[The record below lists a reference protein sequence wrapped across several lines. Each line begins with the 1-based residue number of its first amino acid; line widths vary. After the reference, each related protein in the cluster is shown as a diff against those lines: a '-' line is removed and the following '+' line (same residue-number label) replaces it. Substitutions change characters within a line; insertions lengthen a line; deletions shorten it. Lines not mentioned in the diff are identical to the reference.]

1 MSMPALDIDKIDKII
16 DQVLSYAPSADIEL
30 IKKAYQVASLAHQGQ
45 KRLSGEPFI
54 IHPLETASI
63 LTEFKMDV
71 VTIAAAI
78 LHDVVEDTTVAISNI
93 KEQFGDEIALL
104 VEGVSKIAWVHQHSK
119 HENKAENLRKMLIAT
134 AKDIRVI
141 LIKLADRL
149 HNMRTLGYLSPD
161 AQRQTA
167 LETLEIYAPLAHRIG
182 MGRIKWELEDLS
194 FSYLYPDLYHEI
206 ARMVA
211 SKRKEREMYSEKVR
225 EILTEEFDKE
235 GISASIISRPKHLYS
250 IYQKMNLRH
259 KSFNE
264 IYDLTGI
271 RIVTDKQ
278 VDCYNAMGIVH
289 NKWQSIPGRVKDYI
303 STPKSNM
310 YQSIHTAVIGPDGNP
325 MEVQIR
331 TKDMD
336 VIATEGIAAHW
347 HYKEKTKHDERYDSK
362 FAWLKRL
369 IEWQRELTDPKEFM
383 EGLKQDL
390 FSDEVFIFTPKGQIK
405 ILPKGA
411 VPIDY
416 AYSIH
421 SNIGDHCFGAKIGGR
436 MVPLDYKL
444 ENGDIVEIITSIK
457 AHPTQS
463 WIRIV
468 RTPKARSKIRNWLKA
483 HEEEQ
488 QKEHLQKDIK
498 PKQQEQ
504 PSQKPKKTSA
514 GKVMI
519 SGITDIAFN
528 LAKCCGP
535 IPGDEIAG
543 YVAKGG
549 ITIHRKDCRNLASVA
564 SGQSRIV
571 DAAWGDDKTGT
582 YEAGIIV
589 RAFDR
594 NNLLKDMLSTLA
606 ATKITI
612 NEAWAKVVDKGI
624 AKCGFVVLIR
634 NKEHLAEIM
643 HILEQVKGSI
653 DVYRGRM

>member
-1 MSMPALDIDKIDKII
+1 MPALDIDKII
-16 DQVLSYAPSADIEL
+16 DQLLSYTPSADIEL
-30 IKKAYQVASLAHQGQ
+30 IKKAYHVASLAHQGQ
-45 KRLSGEPFI
+45 NRLSGEPFI
-54 IHPLETASI
+54 IHPLETANI

-78 LHDVVEDTTVAISNI
+78 LHDVVEDTTVTISNI
-93 KEQFGDEIALL
+93 KEQFGDEVALL

-119 HENKAENLRKMLIAT
+119 HESKAENLRKMLIAT

-149 HNMRTLGYLSPD
+149 HNMRTLSYLSPD
-161 AQRQTA
+161 AQKQTA
-167 LETLEIYAPLAHRIG
+167 LETLEIYAPLAHRLG

-206 ARMVA
+206 AKMVA

-235 GISASIISRPKHLYS
+235 GIAASVISRPKHLYS

-271 RIVTDKQ
+271 RIVADKQ

-336 VIATEGIAAHW
+336 IIATEGIAAHW
-347 HYKEKTKHDERYDSK
+347 RYKEKTKADEKYDSK
-362 FAWLKRL
+362 LAWLKRL

-411 VPIDY
+411 IPIDY

-421 SNIGDHCFGAKIGGR
+421 SNIGEHCFGARIGGR

-468 RTPKARSKIRNWLKA
+468 RTPKARSKIRSWLKA

-488 QKEHLQKDIK
+488 QKVSPQKEIK
-498 PKQQEQ
+498 PKHQEH
-504 PSQKPKKTSA
+504 PAQKVKKSST
-514 GKVMI
+514 GKILI
-519 SGITDIAFN
+519 SGISDIAFN

-549 ITIHRKDCRNLASVA
+549 ISIHRKNCRNLASVS
-564 SGQSRIV
+564 SGQSQVV

-612 NEAWAKVVDKGI
+612 NEAWARVIDKGI
-624 AKCGFVVLIR
+624 AKCGFVVLIK

>member
-1 MSMPALDIDKIDKII
+1 MSMPAPDIDKIIN
-16 DQVLSYAPSADIEL
+16 QLLSYTPSADIDL
-30 IKKAYQVASLAHQGQ
+30 IKKAYQLASLAHQGQ

-63 LTEFKMDV
+63 LTEFKMDQ
-71 VTIAAAI
+71 VTIVAAI
-78 LHDVVEDTTVAISNI
+78 LHDVVEDTTITLENI
-93 KEQFGDEIALL
+93 KEQFGDVIALL

-149 HNMRTLGYLSPD
+149 HNMRTLSYLSPD
-161 AQRQTA
+161 AQKQTA
-167 LETLEIYAPLAHRIG
+167 LETLEIYAPLAHRLG

-206 ARMVA
+206 AKMVA
-211 SKRKEREMYSEKVR
+211 SKRKEREMYAEKVR
-225 EILTEEFDKE
+225 EILTEEFNKQ
-235 GISASIISRPKHLYS
+235 GIAADIVSRPKHLYS

-259 KSFNE
+259 KSFDE

-271 RIVTDKQ
+271 RIITDKQ
-278 VDCYNAMGIVH
+278 VDCYNALGLVH

-310 YQSIHTAVIGPDGNP
+310 YQSIHTAVIGPDGKP

-347 HYKEKTKHDERYDSK
+347 HYKERTKPDEKYDSK
-362 FAWLKRL
+362 FVWLKRVF
-369 IEWQRELTDPKEFM
+369 EWQQELTDPKEFM

-411 VPIDY
+411 IPIDY

-457 AHPTQS
+457 AHPTQL

-488 QKEHLQKDIK
+488 QKELPQKDIK
-498 PKQQEQ
+498 PKHQEQ
-504 PSQKPKKTSA
+504 PPQKPKKPSA

-519 SGITDIAFN
+519 SGISDIAFN

-549 ITIHRKDCRNLASVA
+549 ITIHRKNCRNLAAVSI
-564 SGQSRIV
+564 GQARVV
-571 DAAWGDDKTGT
+571 DAVWGDDKTGT

-594 NNLLKDMLSTLA
+594 NNLLKDMLSILA

-624 AKCGFVVLIR
+624 AKCGFIVLIR
-634 NKEHLAEIM
+634 NTEHLSEIM
-643 HILEQVKGSI
+643 HILERVKGSI

>member
-1 MSMPALDIDKIDKII
+1 MPVLDIDIDKIIN
-16 DQVLSYAPSADIEL
+16 QLLSYTPSADIEL
-30 IKKAYQVASLAHQGQ
+30 IKKAYSVASLAHQDQ
-45 KRLSGEPFI
+45 RRLSGEPFI
-54 IHPLETASI
+54 IHPLETANI

-78 LHDVVEDTTVAISNI
+78 LHDVVEDTSVTISSI
-93 KEQFGDEIALL
+93 KEQFGDEIVLL

-149 HNMRTLGYLSPD
+149 HNMRTLSYLASD
-161 AQRQTA
+161 AQKQTA
-167 LETLEIYAPLAHRIG
+167 LETLEIYAPLAHRLG

-206 ARMVA
+206 AKMVA
-211 SKRKEREMYSEKVR
+211 SKRKEREMYAEKVR
-225 EILTEEFDKE
+225 ETLTEEFNKE
-235 GISASIISRPKHLYS
+235 GIAASIISRPKHLYS
-250 IYQKMNLRH
+250 IYQKMNLRN
-259 KSFNE
+259 KSFDE

-331 TKDMD
+331 TKGMD
-336 VIATEGIAAHW
+336 IIATEGIAAHW
-347 HYKEKTKHDERYDSK
+347 HYKEKTKADEKYDSK

-369 IEWQRELTDPKEFM
+369 IEWQQELTDPKEFM

-405 ILPKGA
+405 ILPKGS

-421 SNIGDHCFGAKIGGR
+421 SNIGEHCFGAKIGGR
-436 MVPLDYKL
+436 MVPLNYKL
-444 ENGDIVEIITSIK
+444 ENGDIVDIITSIK

-488 QKEHLQKDIK
+488 QKESPQKDIK
-498 PKQQEQ
+498 SKHQEQ
-504 PSQKPKKTSA
+504 PAQKVKKSSAA

-519 SGITDIAFN
+519 SGLSDIAFN

-535 IPGDEIAG
+535 IPGDEISG

-549 ITIHRKDCRNLASVA
+549 ITIHRKDCRNLASV
-564 SGQSRIV
+564 SNDQSRIV
-571 DAAWGDDKTGT
+571 NAAWGDDKTGF

-594 NNLLKDMLSTLA
+594 NNLLKDMLSILA

-634 NKEHLAEIM
+634 NKEHLSEIM
-643 HILEQVKGSI
+643 HTLEHVKGSI
-653 DVYRGRM
+653 DVYRGKI

>member
-1 MSMPALDIDKIDKII
+1 MPAPDIDKIIN
-16 DQVLSYAPSADIEL
+16 QLLSYTPSADIEL
-30 IKKAYQVASLAHQGQ
+30 IKKAYQVANLAHQDQ

-54 IHPLETASI
+54 IHPLETANI

-71 VTIAAAI
+71 VTVAAAI
-78 LHDVVEDTTVAISNI
+78 LHDVVEDTSVAISNI

-104 VEGVSKIAWVHQHSK
+104 VEGVSKINWVHQHSK
-119 HENKAENLRKMLIAT
+119 HEEKAENLRKMLIAT
-134 AKDIRVI
+134 AKDVRVI

-149 HNMRTLGYLSPD
+149 HNMRTLNYLAPD
-161 AQRQTA
+161 AQKQTA
-167 LETLEIYAPLAHRIG
+167 LETLEIYAPLAHRLG

-194 FSYLYPDLYHEI
+194 FSYLHPDLYHEI
-206 ARMVA
+206 ARMVT
-211 SKRKEREMYSEKVR
+211 SKRKERELYAEKVR
-225 EILTEEFDKE
+225 EVLAEEFNKE
-235 GISASIISRPKHLYS
+235 GLVADIISRPKHLYS

-259 KSFNE
+259 KSFDE

-278 VDCYNAMGIVH
+278 VDCYNALGIVH

-310 YQSIHTAVIGPDGNP
+310 YQSIHTAVIGPDGKP

-331 TKDMD
+331 TRDMNL
-336 VIATEGIAAHW
+336 IATEGIAAHW
-347 HYKEKTKHDERYDSK
+347 HYKEKTKADEKYDSK

-411 VPIDY
+411 IPIDY

-463 WIRIV
+463 WMRIV

-488 QKEHLQKDIK
+488 QKESQQKDIK
-498 PKQQEQ
+498 PKHQEQ
-504 PSQKPKKTSA
+504 PSQKVKKSSA
-514 GKVMI
+514 GKIMI
-519 SGITDIAFN
+519 SGSSDIAFN

-535 IPGDEIAG
+535 IPGDEISG

-549 ITIHRKDCRNLASVA
+549 ITIHRKNCRNLASV
-564 SGQSRIV
+564 SNEQSRVV

-594 NNLLKDMLSTLA
+594 NNLLKDMLSILA
-606 ATKITI
+606 ATKVTI

-624 AKCGFVVLIR
+624 AKCGFIVLIR
-634 NKEHLAEIM
+634 DKEHLIEIM
-643 HILEQVKGSI
+643 HILERAKGSI

>member
-1 MSMPALDIDKIDKII
+1 MDILASDVDKII
-16 DQVLSYAPSADIEL
+16 NQLLSYAPSADIEL
-30 IKKAYQVASLAHQGQ
+30 IKKAYQVASLAHQDQ

-54 IHPLETASI
+54 IHPLEAASI

-78 LHDVVEDTTVAISNI
+78 LHDVVEDTTVTISNI

-119 HENKAENLRKMLIAT
+119 HEDKAENLRKMLIAT

-149 HNMRTLGYLSPD
+149 HNMRTLSHLSPD
-161 AQRQTA
+161 AQKQTA
-167 LETLEIYAPLAHRIG
+167 LETLEIYAPLAHRLG

-194 FSYLYPDLYHEI
+194 FSYLHPDLYHEI

-211 SKRKEREMYSEKVR
+211 SKRRERELYAEKVR
-225 EILTEEFDKE
+225 EILTEEFNKE
-235 GISASIISRPKHLYS
+235 GIAADIISRPKHFYS

-259 KSFNE
+259 KSFDE

-310 YQSIHTAVIGPDGNP
+310 YQSIHTAVIGPDGKP

-331 TKDMD
+331 TKSMD

-347 HYKEKTKHDERYDSK
+347 HYKEKTKADERYASK
-362 FAWLKRL
+362 FAWLKRV
-369 IEWQRELTDPKEFM
+369 IEWQQELTDPKDFM

-444 ENGDIVEIITSIK
+444 DNGDIVEIITSIK

-468 RTPKARSKIRNWLKA
+468 RTPKARSKIRGWLKA
-483 HEEEQ
+483 HEDEQ
-488 QKEHLQKDIK
+488 QKESPHKDIK
-498 PKQQEQ
+498 SKHQEQ
-504 PSQKPKKTSA
+504 PSQKPKKSSE
-514 GKVMI
+514 GKVII
-519 SGITDIAFN
+519 SGISDIAFN

-543 YVAKGG
+543 YVTKGG
-549 ITIHRKDCRNLASVA
+549 ITIHRKDCRNLVSV
-564 SGQSRIV
+564 SNGQSRVV
-571 DAAWGDDKTGT
+571 DAVWGDDKTGT

-594 NNLLKDMLSTLA
+594 NNLLKDMLSILA

-624 AKCGFVVLIR
+624 AKCGFIVLIR
-634 NKEHLAEIM
+634 DKEHLVEIM
-643 HILEQVKGSI
+643 HILERVKGSI
-653 DVYRGRM
+653 DVYRGRT